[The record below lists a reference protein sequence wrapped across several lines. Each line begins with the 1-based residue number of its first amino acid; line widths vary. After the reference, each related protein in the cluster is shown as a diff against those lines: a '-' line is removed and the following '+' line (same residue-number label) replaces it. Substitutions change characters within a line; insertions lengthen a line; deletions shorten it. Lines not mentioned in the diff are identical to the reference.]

1 MKPCPVAV
9 AFFLSVLPPAL
20 VAPSAWGQAASEDP
34 TTNVARARFKE
45 GVDYYDKGQYE
56 QARAAFLQA
65 YALKKHPAV
74 LINLAWSCL
83 KGGHALEA
91 ERAFRQYL
99 ADSKEINEKQRA
111 DANDGLTQARAKLG
125 RIDVTAPAGTE
136 VTIDAEAVGTAPLAD
151 GVAVEPGPHTV
162 KMRGPDGAVETE
174 SVSVGAGEKV
184 SARFNRASTVAPGP
198 VSAPPIPAP
207 PAEAAP
213 SPPPAAEGESG
224 PGSSIASPSASP
236 PGPTE
241 HGEMSVAPFF
251 VAGGLVLAGAFVAVY
266 WGVIAKNAAQD
277 NANSTGQG
285 IRDVEAKYSGLQ
297 NATCSPP
304 PTLQSASLT
313 QQLAGACSIWNSDN
327 DAVNKDAT
335 VGNIGLAVGIAGFAG
350 TFVYS
355 IIYAVNKSGPQ
366 SSALPVLAPVVGRN
380 GNGLM
385 LSGTF

>member
-125 RIDVTAPAGTE
+125 RIDITAPAGTE

-297 NATCSPP
+297 MRHAARPPRCSPRASP
-304 PTLQSASLT
+304 NSWRALARSGTATTTPSTRTPRWATSAWLWGSPASRGRL
-313 QQLAGACSIWNSDN
+313 
-327 DAVNKDAT
+327 
-335 VGNIGLAVGIAGFAG
+335 F
-350 TFVYS
+350 YS